1 MSEQHSEFWQWA
13 LDRWQGAGAARL
25 LELQDKNNVVIL
37 ELMYVAWLGL
47 RGRAISRED
56 LAQLRACSEAW
67 IDQVVLPLRQVR
79 RAWKTEGKAATL
91 RARLKT
97 LELEAEHGLA
107 NLYAESLPLTPMTS
121 SKGSAEHSLPAF
133 RHNLELVLERTGL
146 QTTGELYQQ
155 LEQHLRG

>member
-13 LDRWQGAGAARL
+13 LDRWQGSGAARL
-25 LELQDKNNVVIL
+25 LELQDKHNVVIL

-47 RGRAISRED
+47 RGRVISRED

-79 RAWKTEGKAATL
+79 RAWKTEGREATL
-91 RARLKT
+91 RARLQT

-107 NLYAESLPLTPMTS
+107 ILYAESLPLSPMTS
-121 SKGSAEHSLPAF
+121 CKSSADPNLPAL
-133 RHNLELVLERTGL
+133 RHNLGLVLEGAGL
-146 QTTGELYQQ
+146 QTTGEWCQQ
-155 LEQHLRG
+155 LEKDLCG